1 MSDAVARLDAALEGR
16 YAIERQLGEG
26 GMATVYLAD
35 DLRHDRK
42 VALKVLKPDLAAAVG
57 AERFLAEIKTT
68 AHLQHPHILPL
79 FDSGEADG
87 LVFYV
92 MPYVEGETLRNR
104 LEREKQLPVEEAVRI
119 ATEVAE
125 ALQAAHEQDVIH
137 RDIKPA
143 NILLSR
149 DRPIVADFGIALA
162 VNTAAGHRL
171 TETGLSV
178 GTPHYMS
185 PEQAT
190 GDQTVGPATDTWA
203 LGCVLYEMLV
213 GEPPYTGAT
222 AQAILGKIIAGEPVS
237 ATAQRNA
244 VPANVDAAIAKA
256 LEKLPADRFSEARDF
271 AKALGDT
278 AFRHGDVSKAGI
290 DTGLRFGSVVTVALV
305 MTGLAAWGWLRSA
318 GGPNALPVVRSAF
331 LLPQDQLLEISGRAP
346 LAISSDGLRIV
357 YVGEQAGE
365 TQLYVRDLEQ
375 FGTRIIPGTDGGRQP
390 FLSPDGESVGFFAGG
405 MLKKVSIAGGIPI
418 ELAQVATP
426 GGGSWGE
433 DGTILYSSGA
443 PSLWRVAEDGGTPD
457 ELLIVTPASEGGGGA
472 SPESLQGLI
481 AIRPHLLPGGRHA
494 LVGIGTTTVVLDLD
508 TGEAR
513 RLAARRLPRS
523 VDGRGFTPV
532 ADSRY
537 QRAQFVQ
544 PGYIAFYGGA
554 ETVSV
559 VPFSIESLEVTGPEI
574 PLVDDALRPAG
585 SRSIFAV
592 SESGTLVY
600 ATGGFD
606 RQLVIVDPTGR
617 EVLIDIA
624 PRGYRFPSVSPDG
637 NWVAVTVDPQPP
649 QIWMVDLRRENA
661 QPLTTDGYNLA
672 AGWSPN
678 GTRLAWVRQQVDPP
692 GLHWVRWP
700 EGGEF
705 TFITTGNR
713 APFDWARD
721 DEMFIRGG
729 DWDIALIDL
738 GVGTEEEFVATTA
751 IEGYPRVSPDGKW
764 VAYMSDVTGSPEI
777 YVLPS
782 AANSA
787 PQLVSNGGGTEPRW
801 SRDGTELIYRN
812 GTSMWTIDVRTLPD
826 FQVTGVPQLLFS
838 EPYDFSNDNNW
849 DLLPDGRFVMVKSNP
864 NVRREIRLVVN
875 FHEELRRRMPN

>member
-1 MSDAVARLDAALEGR
+1 M
-16 YAIERQLGEG
+16 
-26 GMATVYLAD
+26 
-35 DLRHDRK
+35 
-42 VALKVLKPDLAAAVG
+42 
-57 AERFLAEIKTT
+57 
-68 AHLQHPHILPL
+68 
-79 FDSGEADG
+79 
-87 LVFYV
+87 
-92 MPYVEGETLRNR
+92 
-104 LEREKQLPVEEAVRI
+104 
-119 ATEVAE
+119 
-125 ALQAAHEQDVIH
+125 
-137 RDIKPA
+137 
-143 NILLSR
+143 
-149 DRPIVADFGIALA
+149 
-162 VNTAAGHRL
+162 
-171 TETGLSV
+171 
-178 GTPHYMS
+178 
-185 PEQAT
+185 
-190 GDQTVGPATDTWA
+190 
-203 LGCVLYEMLV
+203 
-213 GEPPYTGAT
+213 
-222 AQAILGKIIAGEPVS
+222 
-237 ATAQRNA
+237 
-244 VPANVDAAIAKA
+244 
-256 LEKLPADRFSEARDF
+256 
-271 AKALGDT
+271 
-278 AFRHGDVSKAGI
+278 
-290 DTGLRFGSVVTVALV
+290 TVALV

-318 GGPNALPVVRSAF
+318 GGPSALPVVRSAF
-331 LLPQDQLLEISGRAP
+331 LLPQDQLLARGSRAP

-418 ELAQVATP
+418 DLAQVATP
-426 GGGSWGE
+426 GGGSWGA

-481 AIRPHLLPGGRHA
+481 AIGPQLLPGGRHA
-494 LVGIGTTTVVLDLD
+494 LVAIGTTTVVLDLD

-513 RLAARRLPRS
+513 RLAVAPRPPRS

-532 ADSRY
+532 ADARY

-554 ETVSV
+554 ETISV

-585 SRSIFAV
+585 SRAIFAV

-600 ATGGFD
+600 AAGGFD

-617 EVLIDIA
+617 EALIDIA

-672 AGWSPN
+672 AGWSPD
-678 GTRLAWVRQQVDPP
+678 GTRLAWVRLQVDPP

-729 DWDIALIDL
+729 DWDIAVIDV
-738 GVGTEEEFVATTA
+738 GDGTEEEFVATAAT
-751 IEGYPRVSPDGKW
+751 EGYPRVSPDGKW

-782 AANSA
+782 AASSA
-787 PQLVSNGGGTEPRW
+787 PQLVSNGGGREPRW

-838 EPYDFSNDNNW
+838 GPYDFSNDNNW